1 MSGDLPLPRGPAFF
15 DILREVDHHDEVDV
29 AEHGDLLA
37 AVQRHLVIDDVG
49 LLVEDDLTDLTDEQT
64 AWAARLPVLRQ
75 QRVRGEP
82 HLLKGKVYLIIW
94 LFFGLFFFSKIFG
107 GNYPFSVKESL

>member
-1 MSGDLPLPRGPAFF
+1 MSGDLPLPRRPAFF

-37 AVQRHLVIDDVG
+37 AVQRQLVINDVG
-49 LLVEDDLTDLTDEQT
+49 LLVEDDLTNLADEQT
-64 AWAARLPVLRQ
+64 AWATRLPVLRQ

-82 HLLKGKVYLIIW
+82 HLLKLIELQEFKLCCVKVCA
-94 LFFGLFFFSKIFG
+94 GAS
-107 GNYPFSVKESL
+107 SS